1 MSEEVYR
8 TVGMQTRE
16 GTPVLILKEGSNR
29 SIGRDAQ
36 RANIMAAR
44 AIGET
49 IKTSLGPKGM
59 DKMLV
64 DTMGDVTVTND
75 GATILKEMDVQHPA
89 AKMMVQISKSVDNEV
104 GDGTTTAVVLSAA
117 FLKEAEELINMGL
130 HPTVILDGYRKGQS
144 KALEILDEIALPVT
158 LNDEENLRRIATTS
172 MRSKLVAGSAEFLA
186 NLALK
191 AVKQIAE
198 KVDGALKADIN
209 YIKVDKKQGGAIG
222 DTQLINGLVLDKEVV
237 HPGMPKI
244 IEDAKIALLSC
255 PLEVEKTEVTAKI
268 NITDPTKM
276 RAFLDEETN
285 ILKGMVDKI
294 KETGANVVLC
304 QKGIDDVAQH
314 YLAKEGIVAIR
325 RIKESDMEKL
335 ARATGA
341 KVANTMDDLT
351 SDDLGYA
358 QSVEE
363 RKIGD
368 DKMTFI
374 EGCKSPKAVNVLI
387 RGGTERI
394 VAEAERAFH
403 DALCVVRDAVEDGK
417 MVAGGGAP
425 ELEISRQLREYA
437 DTLSGREQLAV
448 RSYANAV
455 EIIPRTLAE
464 NAGFDV
470 LEVLGELRKRHDKGE
485 RWAGVHVLGE
495 TEKVTDMLELNVLE
509 PLRVKQQAMKSAT
522 EAAEVILRI
531 DDVIASGKA
540 KGAGGPGKP
549 PGGAPPGGEED

>member
-1 MSEEVYR
+1 
-8 TVGMQTRE
+8 MQTRE

-36 RANIMAAR
+36 RSNIMAAR
-44 AIGET
+44 AIGEA
-49 IKTSLGPKGM
+49 IKSSLGPKGM

-104 GDGTTTAVVLSAA
+104 GDGTTTAVILSAA
-117 FLKEAEELINMGL
+117 LLKEAEELINMGL
-130 HPTVILDGYRKGQS
+130 HPTVILDGYRKGLR
-144 KALEILDEIALPVT
+144 KALEIVDEIALPVT
-158 LNDEENLRRIATTS
+158 LVDEENLRRIATTS

-191 AVKQIAE
+191 AIKQIAE
-198 KVDGALKADIN
+198 KVDGALKAEIN
-209 YIKVDKKQGGAIG
+209 HVKVDKKQGGAIG

-285 ILKGMVDKI
+285 ILKGMVEKI
-294 KETGANVVLC
+294 KKAGANVVLC

-314 YLAKEGIVAIR
+314 YLAKEGVVAIR

-341 KVANTMDDLT
+341 KVANTIDDLT
-351 SDDLGYA
+351 SEDLGHA

-403 DALCVVRDAVEDGK
+403 DALSVVRDAVEDGK

-425 ELEISRQLREYA
+425 ELEISRQLKEYA

-448 RSYANAV
+448 RSYANAI
-455 EIIPRTLAE
+455 EIVPRTLAE

-470 LEVLGELRKRHDKGE
+470 LEVIGELRKRHDKGE
-485 RWAGVHVLGE
+485 RWAGVHVLSE
-495 TEKVTDMLELNVLE
+495 TEKITDMLELNVLE

-531 DDVIASGKA
+531 DDVIASGKT

>member
-1 MSEEVYR
+1 MS
-8 TVGMQTRE
+8 QTSG

-29 SIGRDAQ
+29 STGRDAQ
-36 RANIMAAR
+36 RSNIMAAR
-44 AIGET
+44 VIGET

-64 DTMGDVTVTND
+64 DTMGDITVTND

-89 AKMMVQISKSVDNEV
+89 AKMMVQVAKSVDNEV
-104 GDGTTTAVVLSAA
+104 GDGTTSAVVISAA
-117 FLKEAEELINMGL
+117 LLKEAEELINMGL
-130 HPTVILDGYRKGQS
+130 HPTVVLDGYRRALAKS
-144 KALEILDEIALPVT
+144 LEILEEIALPVDF
-158 LNDEENLRRIATTS
+158 NDDESLKKIAITS
-172 MRSKLVAGSAEFLA
+172 MRSKVVSGSAEFLA
-186 NLALK
+186 DLAVRALK
-191 AVKQIAE
+191 QITE

-209 YIKVDKKQGGAIG
+209 FVKVDKKQGGSTG
-222 DTQLINGLVLDKEVV
+222 DTMLINGIILDKEVV

-244 IEDAKIALLSC
+244 INDAKIALLTT

-276 RAFLDEETN
+276 RSFLDEETN

-294 KETGANVVLC
+294 KEVGANVVLC
-304 QKGIDDVAQH
+304 QKGIDDMAQH
-314 YLAKEGIVAIR
+314 YLAKEGIIAIR

-335 ARATGA
+335 AKATGA
-341 KVANTMDDLT
+341 KTANTMDDLT
-351 SDDLGYA
+351 SEDLGYA
-358 QSVEE
+358 ASVEE

-403 DALCVVRDAVEDGK
+403 DSVCVVRNAIEDGK

-425 ELEISRQLREYA
+425 EAEVSKQLREYA
-437 DTLSGREQLAV
+437 STLTGREQLAV
-448 RSYANAV
+448 KAFANAI

-470 LEVLGELRKRHDKGE
+470 LEVLGELRKHHDKGE
-485 RWAGVHVLGE
+485 QWAGVYVLGE
-495 TEKVTDMLELNVLE
+495 QEKITDMQELNVLE
-509 PLRVKQQAMKSAT
+509 PLRVKLQALKSAA
-522 EAAEVILRI
+522 EAAEMILRI
-531 DDVIASGKA
+531 DDVIASGKTRA
-540 KGAGGPGKP
+540 PGGAGKP
-549 PGGAPPGGEED
+549 PAGGAGGEED

>member
-1 MSEEVYR
+1 
-8 TVGMQTRE
+8 
-16 GTPVLILKEGSNR
+16 
-29 SIGRDAQ
+29 
-36 RANIMAAR
+36 
-44 AIGET
+44 
-49 IKTSLGPKGM
+49 
-59 DKMLV
+59 
-64 DTMGDVTVTND
+64 
-75 GATILKEMDVQHPA
+75 
-89 AKMMVQISKSVDNEV
+89 MMVQISKSVDNEV
-104 GDGTTTAVVLSAA
+104 GDGTTSAVVLSAA
-117 FLKEAEELINMGL
+117 LLKEAEELINMGL
-130 HPTVILDGYRKGQS
+130 HPTVILDGYRKGLS
-144 KALEILDEIALPVT
+144 KALEIVDQIALPVT
-158 LNDEENLRRIATTS
+158 VSDEENLKRIATTS

-186 NLALK
+186 DLALK
-191 AVKQIAE
+191 AIKQIAE
-198 KVDGALKADIN
+198 KVDGSLKADIN
-209 YIKVDKKQGGAIG
+209 YIKVDKKQGGSIG
-222 DTQLINGLVLDKEVV
+222 DTKLINGIMLDKEVV
-237 HPGMPKI
+237 HPGMPKSI
-244 IEDAKIALLSC
+244 GEAKIALLSC

-294 KETGANVVLC
+294 KGAGANVVLC

-314 YLAKEGIVAIR
+314 YLAKEGIIAIR

-351 SDDLGYA
+351 AEDLGYA
-358 QSVEE
+358 KTVEE

-437 DTLSGREQLAV
+437 STLTGREQLAV
-448 RSYANAV
+448 KAFANAT

-485 RWAGVHVLGE
+485 RWVGVHVLGE
-495 TEKVTDMLELNVLE
+495 TEKTADMLALNVLE
-509 PLRVKQQAMKSAT
+509 PLRVKEQAIKSAT

-531 DDVIASGKA
+531 DDVIASGKT
-540 KGAGGPGKP
+540 KGAGGPPKG
-549 PGGAPPGGEED
+549 PGGPGGEED

>member
-1 MSEEVYR
+1 
-8 TVGMQTRE
+8 VGMQTRE

>member
-1 MSEEVYR
+1 
-8 TVGMQTRE
+8 VGMQTRE

-36 RANIMAAR
+36 RSNIMAAR
-44 AIGET
+44 AIGEA
-49 IKTSLGPKGM
+49 IKSSLGPKGM

-104 GDGTTTAVVLSAA
+104 GDGTTTAVILSAA
-117 FLKEAEELINMGL
+117 LLKEAEELINMGL
-130 HPTVILDGYRKGQS
+130 HPTVILDGYRKGLR
-144 KALEILDEIALPVT
+144 KALEIVDEIALPVT
-158 LNDEENLRRIATTS
+158 LVDEENLRRIATTS

-191 AVKQIAE
+191 AIKQIAE
-198 KVDGALKADIN
+198 KVDGALKAEIN
-209 YIKVDKKQGGAIG
+209 HVKVDKKQGGAIG

-285 ILKGMVDKI
+285 ILKGMVEKI
-294 KETGANVVLC
+294 KKAGANVVLC

-314 YLAKEGIVAIR
+314 YLAKEGVVAIR

-341 KVANTMDDLT
+341 KVANTIDDLT
-351 SDDLGYA
+351 SEDLGHA

-403 DALCVVRDAVEDGK
+403 DALSVVRDAVEDGK

-425 ELEISRQLREYA
+425 ELEISRQLKEYA

-448 RSYANAV
+448 RSYANAI
-455 EIIPRTLAE
+455 EIVPRTLAE

-470 LEVLGELRKRHDKGE
+470 LEVIGELRKRHDKGE
-485 RWAGVHVLGE
+485 RWAGVHVLSE
-495 TEKVTDMLELNVLE
+495 TEKITDMLELNVLE

-531 DDVIASGKA
+531 DDVIASGKT

>member
-1 MSEEVYR
+1 MS
-8 TVGMQTRE
+8 QTSG

-29 SIGRDAQ
+29 STGKDAQ

-44 AIGET
+44 VIGET

-89 AKMMVQISKSVDNEV
+89 AKMMVQVAKSVDNEV
-104 GDGTTTAVVLSAA
+104 GDGTTSAVVISAA
-117 FLKEAEELINMGL
+117 LLKQAEELINMGL
-130 HPTVILDGYRKGQS
+130 HPTVVLDGYRKALTKS
-144 KALEILDEIALPVT
+144 LEILDEIAMPIGFDD
-158 LNDEENLRRIATTS
+158 DESLKKIAITS
-172 MRSKLVAGSAEFLA
+172 MRSKVIAGSADFLA
-186 NLALK
+186 DLAVKALK
-191 AVKQIAE
+191 QITE
-198 KVDGALKADIN
+198 KVDGSLKADIN
-209 YIKVDKKQGGAIG
+209 FVKVDKKQGGSTL
-222 DTQLINGLVLDKEVV
+222 DTTLINGIILDKEIV
-237 HPGMPKI
+237 HSGMPKVVK
-244 IEDAKIALLSC
+244 DAKIALLTC

-276 RAFLDEETN
+276 RSFLDEETN

-294 KETGANVVLC
+294 KEVGATVVLC

-314 YLAKEGIVAIR
+314 YLAKEEIAAIR

-335 ARATGA
+335 AKATGA
-341 KVANTMDDLT
+341 KAANTIDDLT

-358 QSVEE
+358 ESVEE

-387 RGGTERI
+387 RGGTERV

-403 DALCVVRDAVEDGK
+403 DSVCVVRNAIEDGK

-425 ELEISRQLREYA
+425 EAEVSKQLREYA
-437 DTLSGREQLAV
+437 STLTGREQLAV
-448 RSYANAV
+448 KAFADAI
-455 EIIPRTLAE
+455 EIIPRVLAE

-485 RWAGVHVLGE
+485 KWAGVNVLGE
-495 TEKVTDMLELNVLE
+495 EEKITDMQELNVLE
-509 PLRVKQQAMKSAT
+509 PLRVKLQSVKSAA
-522 EAAEVILRI
+522 EAAEMILRI
-531 DDVIASGKA
+531 DDVIASGKT
-540 KGAGGPGKP
+540 KGPGGAGKP
-549 PGGAPPGGEED
+549 PAGGEED

>member
-1 MSEEVYR
+1 L
-8 TVGMQTRE
+8 GMQT
-16 GTPVLILKEGSNR
+16 GQGQPVLILKEGSNR

-44 AIGET
+44 VIGET

-75 GATILKEMDVQHPA
+75 GATMLKEMDVQHPA
-89 AKMMVQISKSVDNEV
+89 AKMMVQIAKSVDNEV
-104 GDGTTTAVVLSAA
+104 GDGTTSAVVLSAA
-117 FLKEAEELINMGL
+117 LLKEAEELINMGL
-130 HPTVILDGYRKGQS
+130 HPTVILDGYRSGLA
-144 KALEILDEIALPVT
+144 KALEVLDGIALSVG
-158 LNDEENLRRIATTS
+158 LDDEQNLKRVATTA
-172 MRSKLVAGSAEFLA
+172 MRSKLVAGSADFLA
-186 NLALK
+186 DLAMR
-191 AVKQIAE
+191 AIKQIVE
-198 KVDGALKADIN
+198 EVDGALKADLN
-209 YIKVDKKQGGAIG
+209 FIKVDKKQGGAIG
-222 DTQLINGLVLDKEVV
+222 DTQLINGIVLDKEVV
-237 HPGMPKI
+237 HPGMPKL
-244 IEDAKIALLSC
+244 IENAKIALLSC

-268 NITDPTKM
+268 NITDPSKM

-285 ILKGMVDKI
+285 ILKNMVEKI
-294 KETGANVVLC
+294 KEAGANVVLC

-335 ARATGA
+335 AKATGA
-341 KVANTMDDLT
+341 KVANTIDDL
-351 SDDLGYA
+351 SSEDLGEA
-358 QSVEE
+358 ETVEE

-374 EGCKSPKAVNVLI
+374 QGCKSPKAVNVLI

-425 ELEISRQLREYA
+425 ELEVSRQVREYA

-448 RSYANAV
+448 RAFANAV

-470 LEVLGELRKRHDKGE
+470 LEVIGELRKHHDKGE
-485 RWAGVHVLGE
+485 RWDGVHVLGE
-495 TEKVTDMLELNVLE
+495 TQKTTDMLKLNVLE
-509 PLRVKQQAMKSAT
+509 PLRVKTQSMKSAA
-522 EAAEVILRI
+522 EAAEMILRI
-531 DDVIASGKA
+531 DDVIASGKT
-540 KGAGGPGKP
+540 KGAGGPGRP
-549 PGGAPPGGEED
+549 PGGGPPGGEED

>member
-1 MSEEVYR
+1 
-8 TVGMQTRE
+8 VGMQTRE

-64 DTMGDVTVTND
+64 DTMGDVTVTSD

-104 GDGTTTAVVLSAA
+104 GDGTTSAVVLSAA
-117 FLKEAEELINMGL
+117 FLKEAEELANMGL
-130 HPTVILDGYRKGQS
+130 HPTVILDGYRKGQG
-144 KALEILDEIALPVT
+144 KALEILDKIALPVT
-158 LNDEENLRRIATTS
+158 LDDEENLERIATTS

-191 AVKQIAE
+191 AIKQIAE

-209 YIKVDKKQGGAIG
+209 HIKVDKKQGGAIG

-285 ILKGMVDKI
+285 ILKGMVEKI
-294 KETGANVVLC
+294 KGTGANVVLC

-314 YLAKEGIVAIR
+314 YLAKEGIIAIR

-341 KVANTMDDLT
+341 KVANTIDDLT
-351 SDDLGYA
+351 SEDLGYA

-448 RSYANAV
+448 RSYANAI

-470 LEVLGELRKRHDKGE
+470 LEVIGELRKRHDKGE

-495 TEKVTDMLELNVLE
+495 TEKITDMLELNVLE

-531 DDVIASGKA
+531 DDVIASGKT
-540 KGAGGPGKP
+540 KGAGGPSKP

>member
-1 MSEEVYR
+1 MSS
-8 TVGMQTRE
+8 TQAGQ

-29 SIGRDAQ
+29 STGRDAL

-44 AIGET
+44 VIGET

-89 AKMMVQISKSVDNEV
+89 AKMMVQVAKSVDNEV
-104 GDGTTTAVVLSAA
+104 GDGTTSAVVLSAA
-117 FLKEAEELINMGL
+117 LLKEAEELINMGL
-130 HPTVILDGYRKGQS
+130 HPTVVLDGYRM
-144 KALEILDEIALPVT
+144 ALAKSLEFLDEIALTV
-158 LNDEENLRRIATTS
+158 NFDDDESLKKIAITS
-172 MRSKLVAGSAEFLA
+172 MRSKLVAGSASFLA
-186 NLALK
+186 DLAVKALK
-191 AVKQIAE
+191 QITE
-198 KVDGALKADIN
+198 EVDGGRKADIN
-209 YIKVDKKQGGAIG
+209 YVKVDKKQGGSMG
-222 DTQLINGLVLDKEVV
+222 DTQLINGIVLDKEVV
-237 HPGMPKI
+237 HPGMPKLLN
-244 IEDAKIALLSC
+244 DAKIALLSC

-276 RAFLDEETN
+276 RSFLDEETN

-294 KETGANVVLC
+294 KEVGANVVLC

-314 YLAKEGIVAIR
+314 FLAKEGIMAIR
-325 RIKESDMEKL
+325 RIKESDVEKL
-335 ARATGA
+335 AKATGA
-341 KVANTMDDLT
+341 KAANTIDDLS

-358 QSVEE
+358 ESVEE

-368 DKMTFI
+368 DKWTFI

-403 DALCVVRDAVEDGK
+403 DAVCVVRNAVEDGK
-417 MVAGGGAP
+417 MVPGGGAP
-425 ELEISRQLREYA
+425 ELEVSKKLREYA

-448 RSYANAV
+448 RSFANAV
-455 EIIPRTLAE
+455 ESIPKTLAE

-470 LEVLGELRKRHDKGE
+470 LELAGELRKRHDKGE
-485 RWAGVHVLGE
+485 QWAGVNVLGDQD
-495 TEKVTDMLELNVLE
+495 KIADMQELNVLE
-509 PLRVKQQAMKSAT
+509 PLRVKIQSMKSAA
-522 EAAEVILRI
+522 EAAEMILRI
-531 DDVIASGKA
+531 DDVIASGKT
-540 KGAGGPGKP
+540 KGPGGP
-549 PGGAPPGGEED
+549 PGGPKPGAGGEED

>member
-1 MSEEVYR
+1 MS
-8 TVGMQTRE
+8 QTSG
-16 GTPVLILKEGSNR
+16 GTQVLILREGSNR
-29 SIGRDAQ
+29 SMGKDAQ

-44 AIGET
+44 AIGEI

-89 AKMMVQISKSVDNEV
+89 GKMMVQVAKSVDNEV
-104 GDGTTTAVVLSAA
+104 GDGTTSAVIISAA
-117 FLKEAEELINMGL
+117 LLKEAEELINMGL
-130 HPTVILDGYRKGQS
+130 HATVVLDGYRK
-144 KALEILDEIALPVT
+144 ALTKSLDILDKIAMPIDF
-158 LNDEENLRRIATTS
+158 NDDESLRKIAITS
-172 MRSKLVAGSAEFLA
+172 MRSKVVSGSAAFLA
-186 NLALK
+186 ELAVK
-191 AVKQIAE
+191 AVKQITE
-198 KVDGALKADIN
+198 KVNGTFKADIN
-209 YIKVDKKQGGAIG
+209 FVKVDKKQGGSTE
-222 DTQLINGLVLDKEVV
+222 DTSLINGIILDKEVV
-237 HPGMPKI
+237 HSGMPKMVK
-244 IEDAKIALLSC
+244 DAKIALLTC

-276 RAFLDEETN
+276 RSFLDEETN

-294 KETGANVVLC
+294 KEVGATVVLC

-335 ARATGA
+335 AKATGA
-341 KVANTMDDLT
+341 KTANTIDDL
-351 SDDLGYA
+351 SSEDLGYA
-358 QSVEE
+358 ESVEE

-387 RGGTERI
+387 RGGTERV

-403 DALCVVRDAVEDGK
+403 DSVCVVRNAIEDGK

-425 ELEISRQLREYA
+425 EEEVSRQLREYA
-437 DTLSGREQLAV
+437 GTLMGREQLAV
-448 RSYANAV
+448 KAFANAIEV
-455 EIIPRTLAE
+455 IPRVLAE

-470 LEVLGELRKRHDKGE
+470 LEVLGELRKRHDKGDK
-485 RWAGVHVLGE
+485 WAGVNVLGE
-495 TEKVTDMLELNVLE
+495 EEKITDMAELNVLE
-509 PLRVKQQAMKSAT
+509 PLRVKLQAVKSAG
-522 EAAEVILRI
+522 EAAEMILRI
-531 DDVIASGKA
+531 DDVIASGKT
-540 KGAGGPGKP
+540 KGPGGAGKP
-549 PGGAPPGGEED
+549 PAGGAGGEED